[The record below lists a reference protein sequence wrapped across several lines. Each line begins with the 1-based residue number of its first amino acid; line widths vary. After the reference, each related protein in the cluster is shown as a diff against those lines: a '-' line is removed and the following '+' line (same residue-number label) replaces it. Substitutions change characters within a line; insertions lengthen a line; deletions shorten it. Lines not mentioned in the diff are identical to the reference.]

1 MTLSSFPQRAPFL
14 KRETVRQIA
23 VLRVI
28 RSLKGGAQNL
38 NLSLTAEQLVS
49 FGTYFSALREAG
61 VRSGVISARDR
72 ERIVSRHFLES
83 LAFGSELAQ
92 AGLLSGRVI
101 DVGSG
106 GGLPGL
112 SLRIAWP
119 QIEMTLLE
127 ASAKKAAFLE
137 ILLADL
143 SLPLCEVAVG
153 RAEDV
158 GRDSR
163 YRETYHLAVARAVAP
178 LRVLLELAL
187 PFVEVN
193 GYLAALKGSRAAA
206 EIDAAGPALAELQAS
221 VEDVRSLPKS
231 AGVSMSV
238 VVIRKKAA
246 TPDRFPRRAGIPA
259 KRPLR

>member
-1 MTLSSFPQRAPFL
+1 
-14 KRETVRQIA
+14 
-23 VLRVI
+23 
-28 RSLKGGAQNL
+28 
-38 NLSLTAEQLVS
+38 
-49 FGTYFSALREAG
+49 

-83 LAFGSELAQ
+83 LAFGRELAQ
-92 AGLLSGRVI
+92 AGLLAGRVI

-112 SLRIAWP
+112 PLRIAWP
-119 QIEMTLLE
+119 QIEVTLLE
-127 ASAKKAAFLE
+127 ASARKAAFLE
-137 ILLADL
+137 GLLGDL
-143 SLPLCEVAVG
+143 SLSGCEVTVG

-158 GRDSR
+158 ARDVK

-187 PFVEVN
+187 PFVEVG

-206 EIDAAGPALAELQAS
+206 EIDAAGPALIELHAT
-221 VEDVRSLPKS
+221 VGGLKILPER
-231 AGVSMSV
+231 AGVSMCI
-238 VVIRKKAA
+238 VVIRKEAA